1 MTICLLLVSCGQK
14 PARISPAE
22 RKALNSTLSSS
33 HNIDTLSMMQKRME
47 KEGNMLGSIIAYRL
61 MGKEMRD
68 DSQFDDALRLHSEGL
83 KQAGYPTR
91 WRWCRRSTT
100 SVLTTAAWE
109 CSTWR
114 RTIITVLGR

>member
-22 RKALNSTLSSS
+22 RKALNSTISSS

-68 DSQFDDALRLHSEGL
+68 DSQFVTLLYGAEVTEE
-83 KQAGYPTR
+83 QAAAVEESVRTLLPEELELTVAYGGQPGYYFLI
-91 WRWCRRSTT
+91 
-100 SVLTTAAWE
+100 SVE
-109 CSTWR
+109 
-114 RTIITVLGR
+114 